1 MNKNVFFK
9 NYFEDISNLT
19 NNVNLEMLKSCAEL
33 ILNSN
38 IKGGKVIIAGNG
50 GSAAISSH
58 VSIDLNK
65 AVGIPCIN
73 FNEPS
78 MITCLA
84 NDYGYENWISEAI
97 KIHRKKNDT
106 VILLSSSGKS
116 KNILNA
122 MNESNRITNSTISL
136 SGFEKNNKLCSLAH
150 INLHIE
156 SKKYNYVEIIHNT
169 WLLSILDFIIEM
181 KNN

>member
-1 MNKNVFFK
+1 MENLFFK
-9 NYFEDISNLT
+9 NYFEDINNLT
-19 NNVNLEMLKSCAEL
+19 NNVNPETLKNCAEL
-33 ILNSN
+33 IFNSN
-38 IKGGKVIIAGNG
+38 KNGGKVILAGNG

-97 KIHRKKNDT
+97 KIHCNKNDT
-106 VILLSSSGKS
+106 VILISSSGES

-122 MNESNRITNSTISL
+122 MYESNKITDSTISL
-136 SGFEKNNKLCSLAH
+136 SGFEKNNKLSSLAH
-150 INLHIE
+150 INLHIQ

-169 WLLSILDFIIEM
+169 WLLSILDFMIEI